1 MLTKLLATLALLGCF
16 THVAM
21 AQTPAPATSPAAAPT
36 GIPGAA
42 APAKPTVETAT
53 TPVEQIKLNGRT
65 LPLNIKTLAELQR
78 LTEEKELREKLQE
91 ALQTGGAINIPA
103 SNLQAATPTAPVA
116 TAAAEQSPT
125 VAAPRRARPVVP
137 VNTLMAVY
145 GPDNNLKAEVFVGKK
160 EARQLKKGDSFGN
173 FRVASISQNGIQL
186 EPISGSRSSSRF
198 IPVGQR
204 LAN

>member
-1 MLTKLLATLALLGCF
+1 MRTKQLATLALLGCF
-16 THVAM
+16 THVAI
-21 AQTPAPATSPAAAPT
+21 AQTPAPAASPATAPT

-65 LPLNIKTLAELQR
+65 LPLNIKTLAEMQR
-78 LTEEKELREKLQE
+78 LAEEKALREQIQE
-91 ALQTGGAINIPA
+91 ALSTGGAVSIPA
-103 SNLQAATPTAPVA
+103 ANLQPSTPAAPVA
-116 TAAAEQSPT
+116 SAAVEQSAP

-186 EPISGSRSSSRF
+186 ESLNGSRSSRF

>member
-1 MLTKLLATLALLGCF
+1 MRTKQLATLALLGCF
-16 THVAM
+16 THVAI
-21 AQTPAPATSPAAAPT
+21 AQTPAPT
-36 GIPGAA
+36 GIPGAAPA

-91 ALQTGGAINIPA
+91 ALQTGEAINIPA
-103 SNLQAATPTAPVA
+103 ANLQAATPATPVA
-116 TAAAEQSPT
+116 TAAVEQAAP
-125 VAAPRRARPVVP
+125 VAAPKRARPVVP

-160 EARQLKKGDSFGN
+160 EVRQLKKGDSFGN

-186 EPISGSRSSSRF
+186 EALNGSRSSRF

>member
-1 MLTKLLATLALLGCF
+1 MRTKQLATLALLGCF
-16 THVAM
+16 THVAI
-21 AQTPAPATSPAAAPT
+21 AQTPAPAASPAAPT

-116 TAAAEQSPT
+116 TAAAEQSAT

-186 EPISGSRSSSRF
+186 EPLNGSRSSRF

>member
-1 MLTKLLATLALLGCF
+1 MRTNFLRTTHLAALGLLCVSSVTF
-16 THVAM
+16 
-21 AQTPAPATSPAAAPT
+21 AQTPPVDAAPSGIPAPAAPV
-36 GIPGAA
+36 
-42 APAKPTVETAT
+42 KPTVETAT

-78 LTEEKELREKLQE
+78 LAEEKALREKIQE
-91 ALQTGGAINIPA
+91 TLQTGGAINIPA
-103 SNLQAATPTAPVA
+103 ANLQPAAPVA
-116 TAAAEQSPT
+116 NISVEQAKPVAT
-125 VAAPRRARPVVP
+125 VKRARPVVP
-137 VNTLMAVY
+137 INTLMAVY
-145 GPDNNLKAEVFVGKK
+145 GPDSNLRAEVFVGKQ

>member
-1 MLTKLLATLALLGCF
+1 MRTKYLRTPQLATLGLLFLSSF
-16 THVAM
+16 TF
-21 AQTPAPATSPAAAPT
+21 AQTTPVDAAPSGIPAPATPV
-36 GIPGAA
+36 
-42 APAKPTVETAT
+42 KPTVETAT

-91 ALQTGGAINIPA
+91 TLQTGGAINIPA
-103 SNLQAATPTAPVA
+103 ANLQPATPATPVA
-116 TAAAEQSPT
+116 TAAVEQAAP
-125 VAAPRRARPVVP
+125 VAAPIRARPVVP

-186 EPISGSRSSSRF
+186 EALNGSRSSRF